1 MKIPVSDRLLD
12 ESADGTINVPLSQ
25 EEADWLAEQAEA
37 RDLSKRQFVRYIV
50 NRVKDA
56 VEKVEREEAS

>member
-12 ESADGTINVPLSQ
+12 NSADDTINVPLSR
-25 EEADWLAEQAEA
+25 EEADWLARQAEA

-56 VEKVEREEAS
+56 AEKVQRESTS